1 MEITALDKIRRA
13 QGYIRKEITN
23 EINNM
28 KKYEGINIREVII
41 MRNKKQM
48 YIAELQQMERNMTD
62 EIMSLD
68 AGA

>member
-1 MEITALDKIRRA
+1 MEITTLDKIRRA

-23 EINNM
+23 EINNL
-28 KKYEGINIREVII
+28 KKYESINIKEIII

-62 EIMSLD
+62 EILSLE

>member
-1 MEITALDKIRRA
+1 MEITTLDKIRRA

-23 EINNM
+23 EINNL
-28 KKYEGINIREVII
+28 KKYESINIKEIII

-62 EIMSLD
+62 EILSLE
-68 AGA
+68 AEA

>member
-62 EIMSLD
+62 EIMSLE